1 VVSSQKFRQPPIFI
15 KFSLKNTL
23 ASINKNL
30 HIGHIAIEKDMSFKT
45 TVAIIITIGLTVL
58 IMQNSDEAVFTIF
71 FTDVKLPKLVI
82 LTAVSVSAFL
92 LGVIVSR
99 PGRPKQQAP
108 YEDYD
113 DEENGENNRPG
124 RRPDT
129 LSDEDREY
137 IS

>member
-1 VVSSQKFRQPPIFI
+1 
-15 KFSLKNTL
+15 
-23 ASINKNL
+23 
-30 HIGHIAIEKDMSFKT
+30 MSFKT

-113 DEENGENNRPG
+113 DEENGESNRAG